1 MEFVLKEEMEEYG
14 SFNHEKILLVDD
26 NDTNIF
32 VVKTILEDRGL
43 IVDTALC
50 GREGIERY
58 RASKEFEY
66 KIIFLDINMYDID
79 GYEVSKEIRM
89 SDREDAAKIPVYA
102 LSANI
107 FAKDRIKA
115 KESGMNGY
123 VTKPIIY
130 KTLFGLI
137 REIIEKDKGS
147 TKKESPVQKLTTD
160 KTIGRREEKT
170 ISESNLLENIG
181 GHFIFNALNTI
192 KGSVIMKSENSCS
205 LINDLSVYMQY
216 RFKTL
221 AGEITSN
228 VSKELF
234 YLEAYLRLEKARFSY
249 INYEINIFDEEAKE
263 LSLPAMSLIF
273 LAENAIHHGLL
284 EKEYDMCEKALVN
297 VCIVR
302 KKNET
307 VICIEDNGLGFD
319 NGAVEFSTEFGGISY
334 IADIFKEICNGELEI
349 DSERD
354 KGTKVILHLTSWRKI
369 DENDCGR

>member
-89 SDREDAAKIPVYA
+89 SDREDGCQNTCLCFVGKY
-102 LSANI
+102 
-107 FAKDRIKA
+107 FRKDRIKA

-221 AGEITSN
+221 AGEVTSN

-319 NGAVEFSTEFGGISY
+319 NEAVEFSTEFGGISY

>member
-205 LINDLSVYMQY
+205 LINDLSAYMQY

-319 NGAVEFSTEFGGISY
+319 NEAVEFSTEFGGISY

>member
-170 ISESNLLENIG
+170 ISESNLLEKIG
-181 GHFIFNALNTI
+181 GYFIFNALNTI

-205 LINDLSVYMQY
+205 LINDLSAYMQY
-216 RFKTL
+216 RFKAL

-297 VCIVR
+297 VYIVR

-319 NGAVEFSTEFGGISY
+319 NEAVEFSTEFGGISY

>member
-137 REIIEKDKGS
+137 REIIEKDKGG

-205 LINDLSVYMQY
+205 LINDLSAYMQY

-319 NGAVEFSTEFGGISY
+319 NEAVEFSTEFGGISY

>member
-221 AGEITSN
+221 AGEVTSN

-273 LAENAIHHGLL
+273 LAENAIHHGLF

-319 NGAVEFSTEFGGISY
+319 NEAVEFSTEFGGISY

>member
-234 YLEAYLRLEKARFSY
+234 YLEAYLRLEKARFYY

-319 NGAVEFSTEFGGISY
+319 NEAVEFSTEFGGISY

>member
-147 TKKESPVQKLTTD
+147 TNKESPVQKLTTD

-221 AGEITSN
+221 AGEVTSN

-319 NGAVEFSTEFGGISY
+319 NEAVEFSTEFGGISY

>member
-170 ISESNLLENIG
+170 ISESNLLEKIG

-205 LINDLSVYMQY
+205 LINDLSAYMQY
-216 RFKTL
+216 RFKAL

-297 VCIVR
+297 VYIVR

-319 NGAVEFSTEFGGISY
+319 NEAVEFSIEFGGISY

>member
-1 MEFVLKEEMEEYG
+1 MEFILKKEMEEYG

-50 GREGIERY
+50 GKEGIDRY
-58 RASKEFEY
+58 RKSKEFEY

-89 SDREDAAKIPVYA
+89 SDRKDAAKIPVYA

-137 REIIEKDKGS
+137 REIIEKDSDS
-147 TKKESPVQKLTTD
+147 TGKESTVKKLTTD
-160 KTIGRREEKT
+160 KTAGRREKRT
-170 ISESNLLENIG
+170 LSESNLLENIG

-205 LINDLSVYMQY
+205 LINYISAYMQY

-228 VSKELF
+228 VGKELF
-234 YLEAYLRLEKARFSY
+234 YLESYLRLEKARFSY
-249 INYEINIFDEEAKE
+249 INYEINIFDEEVKE

-284 EKEYDMCEKALVN
+284 EKEYDMCEKALIN
-297 VCIVR
+297 IVIAR
-302 KKNET
+302 RKNET
-307 VICIEDNGLGFD
+307 VICMEDNGLGFD
-319 NGAVEFSTEFGGISY
+319 AETVEFSTEFGGISY
-334 IADIFKEICNGELEI
+334 ITDIFKEICNGELEI